1 MKKAIICTLLSTI
14 FFSNNALAKTS
25 LWKIDN
31 LEYLPHQ
38 VMTDAEMAN
47 TKGKAI
53 PVVLVPLLWGAAQGM
68 AISLSSYAAM
78 LAISGKDFNTTDA
91 VIAAASGAFS
101 GGVSGAT
108 TVTKFMLME
117 SGGLFFGGLAGE
129 GALGQ
134 NKHKIGPPL
143 DAVPTQAELNTIL
156 NNPNWAKEHLKNM
169 PGMPPSKMDDIFRKA
184 IDDPSSWKKVM
195 RSSCVQCH

>member
-1 MKKAIICTLLSTI
+1 MKKTIICTLLSI
-14 FFSNNALAKTS
+14 ILFPNNSLAKTS
-25 LWKIDN
+25 LGKIDN

-38 VMTDAEMAN
+38 VMTDAE
-47 TKGKAI
+47 KAI

-68 AISLSSYAAM
+68 VISLSSYAAM
-78 LAISGKDFNTTDA
+78 LAISGKEFNTTDA

-129 GALGQ
+129 GVLGQ

-143 DAVPTQAELNTIL
+143 DAVPTQAELNIIL

-169 PGMPPSKMDDIFRKA
+169 PGMPPSKMDDIFMKA

-195 RSSCVQCH
+195 NRSCIQCH